1 MPSYNKKVDLEPLA
15 VSPKQAL
22 AIVPIGMTS
31 LYEAM
36 NDGRLESTL
45 VNGRRWINYLSL
57 KKFAGVE

>member
-22 AIVPIGMTS
+22 AIVPIGMTK

-36 NDGRLESTL
+36 NGGRLESTL
-45 VNGRRWINYLSL
+45 VNGRRWINYKSL
-57 KKFAGVE
+57 KKFAGVQ